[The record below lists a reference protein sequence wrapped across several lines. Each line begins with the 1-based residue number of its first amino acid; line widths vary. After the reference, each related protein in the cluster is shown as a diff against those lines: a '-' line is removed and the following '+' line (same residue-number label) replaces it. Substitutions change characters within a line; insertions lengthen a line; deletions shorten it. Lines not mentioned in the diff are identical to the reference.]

1 MFTLLTIFFLQ
12 FANKA
17 GSDVVCLSPTALKMR
32 QERGVAIDS
41 LDYAV
46 SPLYLDSIRSM
57 GAEVLH
63 TSRWINGATIEASY
77 QLMDAIKQCCFVDT
91 FYVTRIDDT
100 SINFPSI
107 SLHKREAVIEEAIDD
122 LGSDQQINQLNLQ
135 PLHQLGFKGKGI
147 RIGVADGGFYNANT
161 LASLPHEQWLGY
173 TDLTD
178 DKDDIFGPTGNHGG
192 LCLSAIVA
200 HKEVSDGTSTGTF
213 TYSGTATDASYY
225 LFKTEEHATESP
237 KEIDNW
243 VVAIEMADSLG
254 LHIVSTSLGY
264 TTFDD
269 QSFNFIYSNMD
280 GLTSRGALASR
291 IAARKGLLL
300 VTAMG
305 NDGYKSWHY
314 LSTPADADSIL
325 SVGAVNK
332 DGVAAMFSSY
342 GPSADG
348 RVKPEVCAMG
358 EGTSLINP
366 ATDVVISGNGT
377 SFACPLIAGMAASLW
392 SALPQ
397 ATNMEI
403 RELIIRSCDRYQQ
416 PHEQYGYG
424 IPNAWEAYTSVTTK
438 LPSTPHSMPYTKILH
453 NRQLYILYNNQVY
466 DILGNHI
473 TPELL
478 NN

>member
-17 GSDVVCLSPTALKMR
+17 GSDVVCLSPTALEMR
-32 QERGVAIDS
+32 QERGIAIDS

-46 SPLYLDSIRSM
+46 SPVYLDSVKAM
-57 GAEVLH
+57 GAKVIH
-63 TSRWINGATIEASY
+63 TSRWMNGATIEASY
-77 QLMDAIKQCCFVDT
+77 QFMDAIKQCSFVDT
-91 FYVTRIDDT
+91 FYLTRLTNESFGI
-100 SINFPSI
+100 PSV
-107 SLHKREAVIEEAIDD
+107 SLRKREAVSEEAIDKP
-122 LGSDQQINQLNLQ
+122 GSDQQINQLNLL

-147 RIGVADGGFYNANT
+147 RIGIADGGFYNANT
-161 LASLPHEQWLGY
+161 LASLPHEQCLGY

-178 DKDDIFGPTGNHGG
+178 DKDDIFGSTGNHGS

-200 HKEVSDGTSTGTF
+200 HKEVSDGTSIGSF
-213 TYSGTATDASYY
+213 TYSGTATDAVYY
-225 LFKTEEHATESP
+225 LFKTEEHSTESP

-243 VVAIEMADSLG
+243 VAAIEMADSLG

-264 TTFDD
+264 TTFDNE
-269 QSFNFIYSNMD
+269 QFNFAYSDMD

-291 IAARKGLLL
+291 IAARKGMLL

-305 NDGYKSWHY
+305 NEGNKNWHY

-332 DGVAAMFSSY
+332 DRAIANFSSF
-342 GPSADG
+342 GPAADG

-366 ATDVVISGNGT
+366 ATDAVMNGNGT

-403 RELIIRSCDRYQQ
+403 RELIIRSCDRYQL
-416 PHEQYGYG
+416 PHEHYGYG
-424 IPNAWEAYTSVTTK
+424 IPDAWKAYTSATTD
-438 LPSTPHSMPYTKILH
+438 LPSTTRPTPYTKILH
-453 NRQLYILYNNQVY
+453 NGQLYILYNNQVY

-473 TPELL
+473 APELL
-478 NN
+478 NY

>member
-17 GSDVVCLSPTALKMR
+17 GSDVVCLSPTALEMR
-32 QERGVAIDS
+32 QERGIAIDS

-46 SPLYLDSIRSM
+46 SPVYLESVKAM
-57 GAEVLH
+57 GAKVIH
-63 TSRWINGATIEASY
+63 TSRWMNGATIEASY
-77 QLMDAIKQCCFVDT
+77 QLIDAIKQCSFVDT
-91 FYVTRIDDT
+91 FYLTRIDDNST
-100 SINFPSI
+100 NFPSV
-107 SLHKREAVIEEAIDD
+107 SLRKREAVSEEAIDKPE
-122 LGSDQQINQLNLQ
+122 SDQQINQLNLL

-161 LASLPHEQWLGY
+161 LASLPHEQCLGY

-178 DKDDIFGPTGNHGG
+178 DKDDIFGSSGNHGS

-200 HKEVSDGTSTGTF
+200 HKEVSDGTSVGTF
-213 TYSGTATDASYY
+213 TYSGTATDAAYY
-225 LFKTEEHATESP
+225 LFKTEEHSTESP

-243 VVAIEMADSLG
+243 VAAIEMADSLG

-269 QSFNFIYSNMD
+269 EQFNFAYSDMD

-291 IAARKGLLL
+291 IAARKGMLL

-305 NDGYKSWHY
+305 NDGARAWKY

-332 DGVAAMFSSY
+332 DGAIANFSSF
-342 GPSADG
+342 GPTADG

-366 ATDVVISGNGT
+366 SNDAVMSGNGT

-392 SALPQ
+392 SALPT

-403 RELIIRSCDRYQQ
+403 RELIIRSCDRYQL

-424 IPNAWEAYTSVTTK
+424 IPDAWEAYTSATTD
-438 LPSTPHSMPYTKILH
+438 LPSTTRPTPYTKTLH
-453 NRQLYILYNNQVY
+453 NGQLYILYNNQVY
-466 DILGNHI
+466 DVLGNHI
-473 TPELL
+473 APELL
-478 NN
+478 NY

>member
-107 SLHKREAVIEEAIDD
+107 SLHKREAVIEEAKDD

-200 HKEVSDGTSTGTF
+200 HKEVSDGTSTLHMEYT
-213 TYSGTATDASYY
+213 
-225 LFKTEEHATESP
+225 
-237 KEIDNW
+237 
-243 VVAIEMADSLG
+243 VAIWNL
-254 LHIVSTSLGY
+254 
-264 TTFDD
+264 
-269 QSFNFIYSNMD
+269 
-280 GLTSRGALASR
+280 
-291 IAARKGLLL
+291 
-300 VTAMG
+300 
-305 NDGYKSWHY
+305 
-314 LSTPADADSIL
+314 
-325 SVGAVNK
+325 
-332 DGVAAMFSSY
+332 
-342 GPSADG
+342 
-348 RVKPEVCAMG
+348 KP
-358 EGTSLINP
+358 
-366 ATDVVISGNGT
+366 
-377 SFACPLIAGMAASLW
+377 
-392 SALPQ
+392 
-397 ATNMEI
+397 
-403 RELIIRSCDRYQQ
+403 RETKPIRS
-416 PHEQYGYG
+416 
-424 IPNAWEAYTSVTTK
+424 SLV
-438 LPSTPHSMPYTKILH
+438 
-453 NRQLYILYNNQVY
+453 
-466 DILGNHI
+466 
-473 TPELL
+473 
-478 NN
+478 